1 MIFALA
7 AAIAVVAGGLLIWN
21 GSPSGK
27 ADVALIAAVEQ
38 QTGLLLSAESAALD
52 PTSGTWR
59 AEQLEL
65 RTSKD
70 AEPVLRAKSVVLKLR
85 VAELLRGE
93 VRIERATLESAVL
106 TLDLRERTAEAGKP
120 IDRTRLAQWFPGE
133 AEIKSAS
140 LVLRTDRRE
149 MLITGLK
156 LALKRE
162 GDALRG
168 SLSSLG
174 ASGTNA
180 RFVIPGQ
187 DVQASP
193 WPVSIASSVAWTQA
207 AVALDGLSLELGTSK
222 LTGSAQI
229 GDATQLALRGDDVQ
243 ISDFGPLLSAEL
255 MGRGR
260 VELELKAGTGLTAK
274 VDLRNAA
281 ARDLVLD
288 QLRARV
294 EMHDD
299 SLVLRELEGQ
309 SGLERYR
316 SDQLTL
322 DAALNPT
329 GKVHV
334 EALAISGAL
343 KRAGLTLGATGTA
356 SGDIELSSQTTT
368 VVLELSN
375 PAIGAYRFD
384 SGTLDARFAHGE
396 SGPTFDIS
404 QLQLRSKVAS
414 FVVSGKA
421 EASGKLALS
430 GKASVSL
437 GGRQLEIDVDVHG
450 TTSKPETT
458 LQLAGVEAARAGYAL
473 RAELSGTQLV
483 RGHVELKNADFS
495 ERLPAI
501 ENAGAPFGRI
511 DARIELT
518 RGALDDLRAFEG
530 QGEISKLAFGYGDAR
545 FESVARFPI
554 ALRDGRVQLR
564 DVVLSAEGVRW
575 TLQGE
580 LDVERGVDLSAT
592 GELPIAPLLSSTPF
606 VESAEGNL
614 HVALALRGAD
624 ATLALTG
631 EAQPRDVTLV
641 IGPLKTPWTQLKGR
655 ASLEGRALRFHD
667 VTGGFGSGTLTLS
680 GALALAGARP
690 RSADLKLALRKF
702 ALAPQPRFDIAL
714 DADSTLKWSAGD
726 ALPVLGGQVTLTR
739 MHYARHVQL
748 PEAVIAL
755 GRKSKDA
762 SEPTVA
768 VDVLVGHRAPLTVRN
783 DFLDVELEM
792 TGKDKAIRVVG
803 TDAQLGAVGELS
815 VLRGRAL
822 FRGATLTVRRGVIS
836 FTSEKSVVPA
846 LDLLADAPAKRRPGG
861 LVHFEAKG
869 DPSRFDLQLRCQAS
883 GGAVPP
889 PFACSYAGADMTCG
903 NFAELTALWACQAP

>member
-7 AAIAVVAGGLLIWN
+7 VALAVVAGGLSIWK
-21 GSPSGK
+21 GSPSGQG
-27 ADVALIAAVEQ
+27 DVALISAVEQ
-38 QTGLLLSAESAALD
+38 QTGLLLSAERSALD

-65 RTSKD
+65 RTSKA
-70 AEPVLRAKSVVLKLR
+70 AEPVLRAKSVELKLR

-93 VRIERATLESAVL
+93 VRIERAVLESAEL
-106 TLDLRERTAEAGKP
+106 LLDLRDRKAEAGKP
-120 IDRTRLAQWFPGE
+120 IDRARLAQWFPGE

-140 LVLRTDRRE
+140 LVVRTERRE
-149 MLITGLK
+149 LLVTGLK

-180 RFVIPGQ
+180 RFVVPGQ
-187 DVQASP
+187 DTQAAP
-193 WPVSIASSVAWTQA
+193 WPVSIASSVAWTPA
-207 AVALDGLSLELGTSK
+207 AVALDGLTLELGASK
-222 LTGSAQI
+222 LSGSAQLA
-229 GDATQLALRGDDVQ
+229 DAAQLTLRGDDVQ

-255 MGRGR
+255 MGRGQ
-260 VELELKAGTGLTAK
+260 VELEAKTGAGVTARI
-274 VDLRNAA
+274 DLRNAA
-281 ARDLVLD
+281 VREMAFD
-288 QLRARV
+288 QIRARV
-294 EMHDD
+294 QLNGDAI
-299 SLVLRELEGQ
+299 VLSALEAQRAG
-309 SGLERYR
+309 ERYR
-316 SDQLTL
+316 SDQLNL

-329 GKVHV
+329 GKLHV
-334 EALAISGAL
+334 EALSIAGAL
-343 KRAGLTLGATGTA
+343 QRAGLTFGATGTA
-356 SGDIELSSQTTT
+356 SGDIELASETTA
-368 VVLELSN
+368 VALELSD

-384 SGTLDARFAHGE
+384 SGTLDARFAGA
-396 SGPTFDIS
+396 GATFDIA

-414 FVVSGKA
+414 VVVSGKA
-421 EASGKLALS
+421 DAGGKLALG
-430 GKASVSL
+430 GKARGSL
-437 GGRQLEIDVDVHG
+437 GGRELEIDVDIRG
-450 TTSKPETT
+450 TTRKPETT
-458 LQLAGVEAARAGYAL
+458 LQLAGVEATRAGYAL

-495 ERLPAI
+495 ERLPVI
-501 ENAGAPFGRI
+501 ENAGAPFGRV

-545 FESVARFPI
+545 FESVARVPI
-554 ALRDGRVQLR
+554 VLRDGRVQLR
-564 DVVLSAEGVRW
+564 DVALSAEGVRW
-575 TLQGE
+575 TLQGA
-580 LDVERGVDLSAT
+580 LDVERGADLSAT

-606 VESAEGNL
+606 VDSAEGSL
-614 HVALALRGAD
+614 QVALTLRGAGP
-624 ATLALTG
+624 TLTLTG

-641 IGPLKTPWTQLKGR
+641 IGPLKTPWSQLKGR

-667 VTGGFGSGTLTLS
+667 VTGGFGSGSLTLS

-702 ALAPQPRFDIAL
+702 ALSPQPRFDVAL
-714 DADSTLKWSAGD
+714 DADSTLKWSTGD

-762 SEPTVA
+762 GEPTVA

-783 DFLDVELEM
+783 DFLDVELEIA
-792 TGKDKAIRVVG
+792 GKDKAIRVVG

-822 FRGATLTVRRGVIS
+822 FRGATLTVRRGVIT
-836 FTSEKSVVPA
+836 FKSEKSIVPA
-846 LDLLADAPAKRRPGG
+846 LDLLADAPAKRRLGG
-861 LVHFEAKG
+861 LILFEAKG
-869 DPSRFDLQLRCQAS
+869 DPSRFDLQLRCRAD
-883 GGAVPP
+883 GAVPP
-889 PFACSYAGADMTCG
+889 PFTCAYAGDEMTCG
-903 NFAELTALWACQAP
+903 DFAELTALWACQAP